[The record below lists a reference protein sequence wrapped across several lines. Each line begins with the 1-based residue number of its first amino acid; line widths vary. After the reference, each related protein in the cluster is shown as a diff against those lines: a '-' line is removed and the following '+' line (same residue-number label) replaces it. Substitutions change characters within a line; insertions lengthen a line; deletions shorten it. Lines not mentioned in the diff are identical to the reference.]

1 MALPTN
7 DDLAN
12 CELSLEELETI
23 AARGFWSRFE
33 HIAGEVGIVV
43 GKIGFG
49 LAIFGSIF
57 GGIQAIGGGLP
68 PRNMNANL
76 T

>member
-23 AARGFWSRFE
+23 AAGGFWSRFE

>member
-1 MALPTN
+1 MTLPTH
-7 DDLAN
+7 DEFVN

-23 AARGFWSRFE
+23 VAGGFWSRFE

-57 GGIQAIGGGLP
+57 GGIQALGGGLP
-68 PRNMNANL
+68 PRNTNANL

>member
-1 MALPTN
+1 MALPRN

-23 AARGFWSRFE
+23 AAGGFWSRFE

-49 LAIFGSIF
+49 LAIFGAFSAASRPSAAACLRETRM
-57 GGIQAIGGGLP
+57 QV
-68 PRNMNANL
+68 
-76 T
+76 